1 MTRRVTMEAFMDVFC
16 KKLTSL
22 QPISPKTHLCA
33 INASIVKTGM
43 QNIVIRI
50 FAKLRLRIEKF
61 VELRRSRALR
71 IIARNKML
79 FPTIDARKIAE
90 KKIIKAT
97 LSLTVNWHLIL
108 RQEGLLA
115 LVMLV
120 LFI

>member
-22 QPISPKTHLCA
+22 QPISPKTHLSA

-43 QNIVIRI
+43 QNTVIRI

-71 IIARNKML
+71 IIARNKMQ

-90 KKIIKAT
+90 KKIIMAT